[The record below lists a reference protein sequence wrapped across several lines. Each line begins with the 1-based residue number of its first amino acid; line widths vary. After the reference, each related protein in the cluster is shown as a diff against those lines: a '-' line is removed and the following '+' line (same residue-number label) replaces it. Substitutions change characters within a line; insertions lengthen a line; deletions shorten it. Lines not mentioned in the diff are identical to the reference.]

1 MGLSSGK
8 CGLKTVRR
16 ISYRDFVKEELEI
29 ASGRAAQG
37 TLEQME
43 ICLKHFGAIC
53 HPNTVADINT
63 AMVEQFY
70 SRRLREVARATA
82 NKELR
87 HLKACFGRAVMRGYM
102 SRNAAS
108 AVKPAKEAEKAVR
121 VLTGEEIGKLLS
133 ACPSAG
139 WRALVAMAVCTGM
152 RRGEFLALRWEDV
165 DLDGQSVCIRNTPDH
180 ETKSRKNRAVPLTP
194 ELCTLLR
201 RLRPKTVCRMP
212 SGALS
217 CRPASPIARSTIC
230 GGRSSAIWQWLGST
244 QR

>member
-139 WRALVAMAVCTGM
+139 WRALVASTAN
-152 RRGEFLALRWEDV
+152 
-165 DLDGQSVCIRNTPDH
+165 QSAFVTRLTTRQNH
-180 ETKSRKNRAVPLTP
+180 ERIVRYRSHQNCARCYAGFAETATWSLPGTDA
-194 ELCTLLR
+194 
-201 RLRPKTVCRMP
+201 KTVCRMP